1 MDFNSNLKHNG
12 KTKMKNVHN
21 AFSDVVSMYK
31 ENTLDYEVVQYIQED
46 NLWIVN
52 VYNRDATDSLLQIEV
67 IDDNGVPKCCVLQK
81 VNVGRRSM
89 FKFMNRLVDALDF

>member
-1 MDFNSNLKHNG
+1 
-12 KTKMKNVHN
+12 MKNIHN
-21 AFSDVVSMYK
+21 ALSDVMTYYK
-31 ENTLDYEVVQYIQED
+31 ANTLDYEVVQHIPED

-67 IDDNGVPKCCVLQK
+67 IDDDGIPKCCVLQK

-89 FKFMNRLVDALDF
+89 FKFMNRLVDALDA